1 MNQFLRKISYR
12 YLFHKGSKSLS
23 SQTLLTSTGVGLG
36 TAVLIIVLS
45 VMNGFENELQKRIL
59 GVIPHVTLET
69 SGGFEDIES
78 LTKTISNENN
88 VIAVAPFLSTQV
100 VINNGDVSKGVFLKG
115 TSAKNEISIIP
126 DNMLIGGIESLEDS
140 SAIVLG
146 DSLAY
151 ELNVAIGDSVN
162 LLNIDQSNPLIGVP
176 RVVAFKVEG
185 IFSVGSEVDQN
196 YALISSD
203 SFLKL
208 IKPKNGTGIEVKVD
222 NVLEARNTGRSIIEK
237 LDSSNF
243 IRMASWDQSYGGL
256 FRAVQL
262 EKIMVGML
270 MSLILL
276 VAILSL
282 LMSVNNLIKT
292 NEKEIAILRTI
303 GYSKWDIQ
311 SIFIQLILTIGIF
324 GIFFGNI
331 LGFFIAS
338 NITEFLNFLSQAFNI
353 SMLDV
358 YYLDYFPSIINFEQI
373 VWINIFT
380 FLLLLI
386 FSFIPSNKA
395 ANTNPVN
402 IINVS

>member
-1 MNQFLRKISYR
+1 MNYFLRKISFR
-12 YLFHKGSKSLS
+12 YLFHKGSKAPS
-23 SQTLLTSTGVGLG
+23 SQTILTSLGVGFG

-69 SGGFEDIES
+69 SGGFEDLENISEIILEES
-78 LTKTISNENN
+78 N
-88 VIAVAPFLSTQV
+88 VEALAPFLSSQV
-100 VINNGDVSKGVFLKG
+100 VINSNDVSKGVIIKG
-115 TSAKNEISIIP
+115 TSEQNEISIIP
-126 DNMLIGGIESLEDS
+126 DNMLVGDLEALEGGSNI
-140 SAIVLG
+140 IVG

-151 ELNVAIGDSVN
+151 ELNAAIGDSVN

-176 RVVAFKVEG
+176 RVIAFKVVG

-196 YALISSD
+196 YALISQD

-208 IKPKNGTGIEVKVD
+208 IKPKNGIGLEIKVK
-222 NVLEARNTGRSIIEK
+222 NVLDARKTGRAVIQK
-237 LDSSNF
+237 FDSENY
-243 IRMASWDQSYGGL
+243 IKMTSWDQSYGGL

-262 EKIMVGML
+262 EKIMVGLL

-303 GYSKWDIQ
+303 GFSKWDIQ
-311 SIFIQLILTIGIF
+311 SIFIQLVLTIGIF

-331 LGFFIAS
+331 LGFFLAS
-338 NITEFLNFLSQAFNI
+338 NITEFLNFLSQIFNI

-358 YYLDYFPSIINFEQI
+358 YYLDYFPSIINFQQI
-373 VWINIFT
+373 VWINIIT

-402 IINVS
+402 IVNKT

>member
-1 MNQFLRKISYR
+1 LNQFLRKISFR
-12 YLFHKGSKSLS
+12 YLFHKGSNSLS
-23 SQTLLTSTGVGLG
+23 SQTLLTSLGVGLG

-59 GVIPHVTLET
+59 GVIPHVTLES
-69 SGGFEDIES
+69 SGGFKDIEN
-78 LTKTISNENN
+78 ISKSISDHND
-88 VIAVAPFLSTQV
+88 VVAVAPFLSSQV
-100 VINNGDVSKGVFLKG
+100 VINNRDVSKGVFIKG
-115 TSAKNEISIIP
+115 TSAQEEISIIP
-126 DNMLIGGIESLEDS
+126 DNMLIGEVESLEDGS
-140 SAIVLG
+140 NIILG

-151 ELNVAIGDSVN
+151 ELNVAVGDSVN

-176 RVVAFKVEG
+176 RVVAFKVVG
-185 IFSVGSEVDQN
+185 VFSVGSEVDQN
-196 YALISSD
+196 YALISSN

-208 IKPKNGTGIEVKVD
+208 IKPKNGIGLELKVQ
-222 NVLEARNTGRSIIEK
+222 NVLEARNIGRAVIEK
-237 LDSSNF
+237 LDTTNY
-243 IRMASWDQSYGGL
+243 IKMTSWDQSYGGL

-262 EKIMVGML
+262 EKIMVSLL

-282 LMSVNNLIKT
+282 LMSVNNLVKT

-324 GIFFGNI
+324 GIFFGNL
-331 LGFFIAS
+331 LGFFLAS
-338 NITEFLNFLSQAFNI
+338 NITEFLNFLSQIFNI

-358 YYLDYFPSIINFEQI
+358 YYLDYFPSIISVEQI
-373 VWINIFT
+373 IWINIIT

-402 IINVS
+402 IVNKS

>member
-1 MNQFLRKISYR
+1 MNQFLRKISFR
-12 YLFHKGSKSLS
+12 YLFHKGSNSLS
-23 SQTLLTSTGVGLG
+23 SQTLLTSLGVGLG

-59 GVIPHVTLET
+59 GVIPHVTLES
-69 SGGFEDIES
+69 SGGFKDIEN
-78 LTKTISNENN
+78 ISKSISDHND
-88 VIAVAPFLSTQV
+88 VVAVAPFLSSQV
-100 VINNGDVSKGVFLKG
+100 VINNRDVSKGVVIKG
-115 TSAKNEISIIP
+115 TSAQEEISIIP
-126 DNMLIGGIESLEDS
+126 DNMLIGEVESLEDGS
-140 SAIVLG
+140 NIILG

-151 ELNVAIGDSVN
+151 ELNVAVGDSVN

-176 RVVAFKVEG
+176 RVVAFKVVG
-185 IFSVGSEVDQN
+185 VFSVGSEVDQN
-196 YALISSD
+196 YALISSN

-208 IKPKNGTGIEVKVD
+208 IKPKNGIGLELKVQ
-222 NVLEARNTGRSIIEK
+222 NVLEARNIGRAIIEK
-237 LDSSNF
+237 LDTTNY
-243 IRMASWDQSYGGL
+243 IKMTSWDQSYGGL

-262 EKIMVGML
+262 EKIMVSLL

-282 LMSVNNLIKT
+282 LMSVNNLVKT

-311 SIFIQLILTIGIF
+311 SIFIQLILTIGVF
-324 GIFFGNI
+324 GIFFGNM
-331 LGFFIAS
+331 LGFFLAS
-338 NITEFLNFLSQAFNI
+338 NITEFLNFLSQIFNI

-358 YYLDYFPSIINFEQI
+358 YYLDYFPSIISVEQI
-373 VWINIFT
+373 IWINIIT

-402 IINVS
+402 IVNKS

>member
-1 MNQFLRKISYR
+1 LNYFLRKISFR
-12 YLFHKGSKSLS
+12 YLFHKGSKAPS
-23 SQTLLTSTGVGLG
+23 SQTILTSLGVGFG

-59 GVIPHVTLET
+59 GVIPHVTLEN
-69 SGGFEDIES
+69 SGGFEDIEN
-78 LTKTISNENN
+78 ISEIILDEPN
-88 VIAVAPFLSTQV
+88 VVAVAPFLSSQV
-100 VINNGDVSKGVFLKG
+100 VINNNDVSKGIIIKG
-115 TSAKNEISIIP
+115 TSMQNEISIIP
-126 DNMLIGGIESLEDS
+126 DNMLVGDLEALEGDS
-140 SAIVLG
+140 NIIVG

-176 RVVAFKVEG
+176 RIVAFKVVG

-196 YALISSD
+196 YALISQD

-208 IKPKNGTGIEVKVD
+208 IKPKNGVGLEIKVK
-222 NVLEARNTGRSIIEK
+222 NVLEARNTGRTVIQK
-237 LDSSNF
+237 FDSENY
-243 IRMASWDQSYGGL
+243 IKMTSWDQSYGGL

-262 EKIMVGML
+262 EKIMVGLL

-282 LMSVNNLIKT
+282 LLSVNNLIKT

-303 GYSKWDIQ
+303 GFSKWDIQ
-311 SIFIQLILTIGIF
+311 SIFIQLILTIGVF
-324 GIFFGNI
+324 GMFFGNI

-338 NITEFLNFLSQAFNI
+338 NITEFLNFLSKIFNI

-358 YYLDYFPSIINFEQI
+358 YYLDYFPSIINFQQI
-373 VWINIFT
+373 VWINIITF
-380 FLLLLI
+380 FLLLL
-386 FSFIPSNKA
+386 FGFIPSNKA

-402 IINVS
+402 IVNKS

>member
-1 MNQFLRKISYR
+1 MNYFLRKISFR
-12 YLFHKGSKSLS
+12 YLYHKGSKAPS
-23 SQTLLTSTGVGLG
+23 SQTILTSLGVGFG

-59 GVIPHVTLET
+59 GVIPHVTLES
-69 SGGFEDIES
+69 SGGFEDLENISEIILEES
-78 LTKTISNENN
+78 N
-88 VIAVAPFLSTQV
+88 VEALAPFLSSQV
-100 VINNGDVSKGVFLKG
+100 VINSNDVSKGVIIKG
-115 TSAKNEISIIP
+115 TSEQNEISIIP
-126 DNMLIGGIESLEDS
+126 DNMLVGDLEALDGGSNI
-140 SAIVLG
+140 IIG

-151 ELNVAIGDSVN
+151 ELNAAIGDSVN

-176 RVVAFKVEG
+176 RVIAFKVVG

-196 YALISSD
+196 YALISQD

-208 IKPKNGTGIEVKVD
+208 IKPKNGIGLEIKVK
-222 NVLEARNTGRSIIEK
+222 NVLDARKTGRAVIQK
-237 LDSSNF
+237 FDSENY
-243 IRMASWDQSYGGL
+243 IKMTSWDQSYGGL

-262 EKIMVGML
+262 EKIMVGLL

-303 GYSKWDIQ
+303 GFSKWDIQ
-311 SIFIQLILTIGIF
+311 SIFIQLVLTIGVF

-331 LGFFIAS
+331 LGFFLAS
-338 NITEFLNFLSQAFNI
+338 NITEFLNFLSQIFNI

-358 YYLDYFPSIINFEQI
+358 YYLDYFPSIINFQQI
-373 VWINIFT
+373 VWINIIT

-402 IINVS
+402 IVNKA

>member
-69 SGGFEDIES
+69 SGGFEDIEN

-358 YYLDYFPSIINFEQI
+358 YYLDYFPSIISFEQI

-395 ANTNPVN
+395 ANTDPVN

>member
-1 MNQFLRKISYR
+1 MNQFLRKISFR
-12 YLFHKGSKSLS
+12 YLFHKGSNSLS
-23 SQTLLTSTGVGLG
+23 SQTLLTSLGVGLG

-59 GVIPHVTLET
+59 GVIPHVTLES
-69 SGGFEDIES
+69 SGGFEDIENIS
-78 LTKTISNENN
+78 KTISEDRNI
-88 VIAVAPFLSTQV
+88 IAVAPFLSSQV
-100 VINNGDVSKGVFLKG
+100 VINNGDVSKGVVIKG
-115 TSAKNEISIIP
+115 TSAQDEISIIP
-126 DNMLIGGIESLEDS
+126 DNMLIGRVESLEDGS
-140 SAIVLG
+140 NIILG

-151 ELNVAIGDSVN
+151 ELNAAIGDSVN

-176 RVVAFKVEG
+176 RVVAFKVVG

-196 YALISSD
+196 YALISSN

-208 IKPKNGTGIEVKVD
+208 IKPKNGVGLELKVK
-222 NVLEARNTGRSIIEK
+222 NVLEARSIGRATIEK
-237 LDSSNF
+237 LDTTNY
-243 IRMASWDQSYGGL
+243 IKMTSWDQSYGGL

-262 EKIMVGML
+262 EKIMVGLL

-282 LMSVNNLIKT
+282 LMSVNNLVKN

-311 SIFIQLILTIGIF
+311 SIFIQLILTIGVF
-324 GIFFGNI
+324 GIFFGNM

-338 NITEFLNFLSQAFNI
+338 NITEFLNFLSQIFNI

-358 YYLDYFPSIINFEQI
+358 YYLDYFPSIISIEQI
-373 VWINIFT
+373 IWINIIT

-402 IINVS
+402 IVNKS

>member
-1 MNQFLRKISYR
+1 MNYFLRKISFR
-12 YLFHKGSKSLS
+12 YLFHKGSKAPS
-23 SQTLLTSTGVGLG
+23 SQTILTSLGVGFG

-69 SGGFEDIES
+69 SGGFEDLENISEIILEES
-78 LTKTISNENN
+78 N
-88 VIAVAPFLSTQV
+88 VEALAPFLSSQV
-100 VINNGDVSKGVFLKG
+100 VINSNDVTKGVIIKG
-115 TSAKNEISIIP
+115 TSQQNEISIIP
-126 DNMLIGGIESLEDS
+126 DNMLVGDLEALEGGSNI
-140 SAIVLG
+140 IVG

-151 ELNVAIGDSVN
+151 ELNAAIGDSVN

-176 RVVAFKVEG
+176 RVIAFKVVG

-196 YALISSD
+196 YALISQD

-208 IKPKNGTGIEVKVD
+208 IKPKNGIGLEIKVK
-222 NVLEARNTGRSIIEK
+222 NVLDARKTGREVIQKFNSENYII
-237 LDSSNF
+237 
-243 IRMASWDQSYGGL
+243 MTSWDQSYGGL

-262 EKIMVGML
+262 EKIMVGLL

-303 GYSKWDIQ
+303 GFSKWDIQ
-311 SIFIQLILTIGIF
+311 SIFIQLVLTIGIF

-331 LGFFIAS
+331 LGFFLAS
-338 NITEFLNFLSQAFNI
+338 NITEFLNFLSQIFNI

-358 YYLDYFPSIINFEQI
+358 YYLDYFPSIINFQQI
-373 VWINIFT
+373 VWINIIT

-386 FSFIPSNKA
+386 FSFIPSNNA

-402 IINVS
+402 IVNKT

>member
-1 MNQFLRKISYR
+1 MNYFLRKISFR
-12 YLFHKGSKSLS
+12 YLYHKGSKAPS
-23 SQTLLTSTGVGLG
+23 SQTILTSLGVGFG

-59 GVIPHVTLET
+59 GVIPHVTLES
-69 SGGFEDIES
+69 SGGFEDLENISEIILEES
-78 LTKTISNENN
+78 N
-88 VIAVAPFLSTQV
+88 VEALAPFLSSQV
-100 VINNGDVSKGVFLKG
+100 VINSNDVSKGVIIKG
-115 TSAKNEISIIP
+115 TSEQNEISIIP
-126 DNMLIGGIESLEDS
+126 DNMLVGDLEALEGGSNI
-140 SAIVLG
+140 IVG

-151 ELNVAIGDSVN
+151 ELNAAIGDSVN

-176 RVVAFKVEG
+176 RVIAFKVVG

-196 YALISSD
+196 YALISQD

-208 IKPKNGTGIEVKVD
+208 IKPKNGIGLEIKVK
-222 NVLEARNTGRSIIEK
+222 NVLDARKTGRAVIQK
-237 LDSSNF
+237 FDSENY
-243 IRMASWDQSYGGL
+243 IKMTSWDQSYGGL

-262 EKIMVGML
+262 EKIMVGLL

-303 GYSKWDIQ
+303 GFSKWDIQ
-311 SIFIQLILTIGIF
+311 SIFIQLVLTIGVF

-331 LGFFIAS
+331 LGFFLAS
-338 NITEFLNFLSQAFNI
+338 NITEFLNFLSQIFNI

-358 YYLDYFPSIINFEQI
+358 YYLDYFPSIINFQQI
-373 VWINIFT
+373 VWINIIT

-402 IINVS
+402 IVNKT

>member
-1 MNQFLRKISYR
+1 MNYFLRKISFR
-12 YLFHKGSKSLS
+12 YLYHKGSKAPS
-23 SQTLLTSTGVGLG
+23 SQTILTSLGVGFG

-45 VMNGFENELQKRIL
+45 VMNGFENELRKRIL
-59 GVIPHVTLET
+59 GVIPHVTLES
-69 SGGFEDIES
+69 SGGFEDLENISEIILEES
-78 LTKTISNENN
+78 N
-88 VIAVAPFLSTQV
+88 VEAVAPFLSSQV
-100 VINNGDVSKGVFLKG
+100 VINSNDVSKGVIIKG
-115 TSAKNEISIIP
+115 TSQQNEISIIP
-126 DNMLIGGIESLEDS
+126 DNMLVGDLEALEGAS
-140 SAIVLG
+140 NIIVG

-176 RVVAFKVEG
+176 RVIAFKVVG

-196 YALISSD
+196 YALISQN

-208 IKPKNGTGIEVKVD
+208 IKPKNGIGLEIKVK
-222 NVLEARNTGRSIIEK
+222 NVLDARKTGRVVIQKFNSDNYIK
-237 LDSSNF
+237 
-243 IRMASWDQSYGGL
+243 MTSWDQSYGGL

-262 EKIMVGML
+262 EKIMVGLL

-303 GYSKWDIQ
+303 GFSKWDIQ
-311 SIFIQLILTIGIF
+311 SIFIQLVLTIGIF
-324 GIFFGNI
+324 GIFFGNM

-338 NITEFLNFLSQAFNI
+338 NITEFLNLLSQIFNI

-358 YYLDYFPSIINFEQI
+358 YYLDYFPSIINFHQI
-373 VWINIFT
+373 VWINIIT

-395 ANTNPVN
+395 ANTDPVN
-402 IINVS
+402 IVNKV

>member
-1 MNQFLRKISYR
+1 MNQFLRKISFR
-12 YLFHKGSKSLS
+12 YLFHKGSNSLS
-23 SQTLLTSTGVGLG
+23 SQTLLTSLGVGLG

-59 GVIPHVTLET
+59 GVIPHVTLES
-69 SGGFEDIES
+69 SGGFKDIEN
-78 LTKTISNENN
+78 ISKSISDHND
-88 VIAVAPFLSTQV
+88 VVAVAPFLSSQV
-100 VINNGDVSKGVFLKG
+100 VINNRDVSKGVFIKG
-115 TSAKNEISIIP
+115 TSAQEEISIIP
-126 DNMLIGGIESLEDS
+126 DNMLIGEVESLEDGS
-140 SAIVLG
+140 NIILG

-151 ELNVAIGDSVN
+151 ELNVAVGDSVN

-176 RVVAFKVEG
+176 RVVAFKVVG
-185 IFSVGSEVDQN
+185 VFSVGSEVDQN
-196 YALISSD
+196 YALISSN

-208 IKPKNGTGIEVKVD
+208 IKPKNGIGLELKVQ
-222 NVLEARNTGRSIIEK
+222 NVLEARNIGRAVIEK
-237 LDSSNF
+237 LDTTNY
-243 IRMASWDQSYGGL
+243 IKMTSWDQSYGGL

-262 EKIMVGML
+262 EKIMVSLL

-282 LMSVNNLIKT
+282 LMSVNNLVKT

-311 SIFIQLILTIGIF
+311 IIFIQLILTIGIF
-324 GIFFGNI
+324 GIFFGNL
-331 LGFFIAS
+331 LGFFLAS
-338 NITEFLNFLSQAFNI
+338 NITEFLNFLSQIFNI

-358 YYLDYFPSIINFEQI
+358 YYLDYFPSIISVEQI
-373 VWINIFT
+373 IWINIIT

-402 IINVS
+402 IVNKS

>member
-1 MNQFLRKISYR
+1 MNYFLRKISFR
-12 YLFHKGSKSLS
+12 YLYHKGSKAPS
-23 SQTLLTSTGVGLG
+23 SQTILTSLGVGFG

-59 GVIPHVTLET
+59 GVIPHVTLES
-69 SGGFEDIES
+69 SGGFEDLEN
-78 LTKTISNENN
+78 ISEIILEDSN
-88 VIAVAPFLSTQV
+88 VEAIAPFLSSQV
-100 VINNGDVSKGVFLKG
+100 VINSNDVSKGVIIKG
-115 TSAKNEISIIP
+115 TSQQNEISIIP
-126 DNMLIGGIESLEDS
+126 DNMLVGDLEALEGGSNI
-140 SAIVLG
+140 IVG

-151 ELNVAIGDSVN
+151 ELNAAIGDSVN

-176 RVVAFKVEG
+176 RVIAFKVVG

-196 YALISSD
+196 YALISQD

-208 IKPKNGTGIEVKVD
+208 IKPKNGIGLEIKVK
-222 NVLEARNTGRSIIEK
+222 NVLDARKTGRAVMQK
-237 LDSSNF
+237 FDSENY
-243 IRMASWDQSYGGL
+243 IKMTSWDQSYGGL

-262 EKIMVGML
+262 EKIMVGLL

-303 GYSKWDIQ
+303 GFSKWDIQ
-311 SIFIQLILTIGIF
+311 SIFIQLVLTIGIF

-331 LGFFIAS
+331 LGFFLAS
-338 NITEFLNFLSQAFNI
+338 NITEFLNFLSQIFNI

-358 YYLDYFPSIINFEQI
+358 YYLDYFPSIINFQQI
-373 VWINIFT
+373 VWINIIT

-402 IINVS
+402 IVNKT

>member
-1 MNQFLRKISYR
+1 MNQFLRKISFR
-12 YLFHKGSKSLS
+12 YLFHKGSNSLS
-23 SQTLLTSTGVGLG
+23 SQTLLTSLGVGLG

-69 SGGFEDIES
+69 SGGFKDIEN
-78 LTKTISNENN
+78 ISKSISDHND
-88 VIAVAPFLSTQV
+88 VVAVAPFLSSQV
-100 VINNGDVSKGVFLKG
+100 VINNRDVSKGVFIKG
-115 TSAKNEISIIP
+115 TSAQEEISIIP
-126 DNMLIGGIESLEDS
+126 DNMLIGEVESLEDGS
-140 SAIVLG
+140 NIILG

-151 ELNVAIGDSVN
+151 ELNVAVGDSVN

-176 RVVAFKVEG
+176 RVVAFKVVG
-185 IFSVGSEVDQN
+185 VFSVGSEVDQN
-196 YALISSD
+196 YALISSN

-208 IKPKNGTGIEVKVD
+208 IKPKNGIGLELKVQ
-222 NVLEARNTGRSIIEK
+222 NVLEARNIGRAIIEK
-237 LDSSNF
+237 LDTTNY
-243 IRMASWDQSYGGL
+243 IKMTSWDQSYGGL

-262 EKIMVGML
+262 EKIMVSLL

-282 LMSVNNLIKT
+282 LMSVNNLVKT

-324 GIFFGNI
+324 GIFFGNL
-331 LGFFIAS
+331 LGFFLAS
-338 NITEFLNFLSQAFNI
+338 NITEFLNFLSQIFNI

-358 YYLDYFPSIINFEQI
+358 YYLDYFPSIISVEQI
-373 VWINIFT
+373 IWINIIT

-402 IINVS
+402 IVNKS

>member
-1 MNQFLRKISYR
+1 MNYFLRKISFR
-12 YLFHKGSKSLS
+12 YLYHKGSKAPS
-23 SQTLLTSTGVGLG
+23 SQTILTSLGVGFG

-59 GVIPHVTLET
+59 GVIPHVTLER
-69 SGGFEDIES
+69 SGGFEDLENISEIILEES
-78 LTKTISNENN
+78 N
-88 VIAVAPFLSTQV
+88 VEAIAPFLSSQV
-100 VINNGDVSKGVFLKG
+100 VINSNDVSKGVVIKG
-115 TSAKNEISIIP
+115 TSQQSEISIIP
-126 DNMLIGGIESLEDS
+126 DNMLVGDLEALEGGSNI
-140 SAIVLG
+140 IVG

-162 LLNIDQSNPLIGVP
+162 ILNIDQSNPLIGVP
-176 RVVAFKVEG
+176 RVIAFKVVG

-196 YALISSD
+196 YALMSQD

-208 IKPKNGTGIEVKVD
+208 IKPKNGIGLEIKVK
-222 NVLEARNTGRSIIEK
+222 NVLDARKTGRAVMQK
-237 LDSSNF
+237 FDSENY
-243 IRMASWDQSYGGL
+243 IKMTSWDQSYGGL

-262 EKIMVGML
+262 EKIMVGLL

-303 GYSKWDIQ
+303 GFSKWDIQ
-311 SIFIQLILTIGIF
+311 SIFIQLVLTIGIF

-331 LGFFIAS
+331 LGFFLAS
-338 NITEFLNFLSQAFNI
+338 NITEFLNFLSQIFNI

-358 YYLDYFPSIINFEQI
+358 YYLDYFPSIINFQQI
-373 VWINIFT
+373 VWINIIT

-402 IINVS
+402 IVNKT

>member
-1 MNQFLRKISYR
+1 MNYFLRKISFR
-12 YLFHKGSKSLS
+12 YLFHKGSKAPS
-23 SQTLLTSTGVGLG
+23 SQTILTSLGVGFG

-59 GVIPHVTLET
+59 GVIPHVTLES
-69 SGGFEDIES
+69 SGGFEDLENISEIILEDS
-78 LTKTISNENN
+78 NVETI
-88 VIAVAPFLSTQV
+88 APFLSSQV
-100 VINNGDVSKGVFLKG
+100 VINSNDVSKGVIIKG
-115 TSAKNEISIIP
+115 TSQQNEISIIP
-126 DNMLIGGIESLEDS
+126 DNMLVGDLEALEGGSNI
-140 SAIVLG
+140 IVG

-151 ELNVAIGDSVN
+151 ELNAAIGDSVN

-176 RVVAFKVEG
+176 RVIAFKVVG

-196 YALISSD
+196 YALISQD

-208 IKPKNGTGIEVKVD
+208 IKPKNGIGLEIKVK
-222 NVLEARNTGRSIIEK
+222 NVLDARKTGRAVIQK
-237 LDSSNF
+237 FDSENY
-243 IRMASWDQSYGGL
+243 IKMTSWDQSYGGL

-262 EKIMVGML
+262 EKIMVVLL

-303 GYSKWDIQ
+303 GFSKWDIQ
-311 SIFIQLILTIGIF
+311 SIFIQLVLTIGIF

-331 LGFFIAS
+331 LGFFLAS
-338 NITEFLNFLSQAFNI
+338 NITEFLNFLSQIFNI

-358 YYLDYFPSIINFEQI
+358 YYLDYFPSIINFQQI
-373 VWINIFT
+373 VWINIIT

-402 IINVS
+402 IVNKT

>member
-1 MNQFLRKISYR
+1 MNYFLRKISFR
-12 YLFHKGSKSLS
+12 YLYHKGSKAPS
-23 SQTLLTSTGVGLG
+23 SQTILTSLGVGFG

-59 GVIPHVTLET
+59 GVIPHVTLES
-69 SGGFEDIES
+69 SGGFEGLENISEIISKES
-78 LTKTISNENN
+78 N
-88 VIAVAPFLSTQV
+88 VEAVAPFFSSQV
-100 VINNGDVSKGVFLKG
+100 VINSNDVSKGVIIKG
-115 TSAKNEISIIP
+115 TSQQNEISIIP
-126 DNMLIGGIESLEDS
+126 DNMLVGDLEALEGGSNI
-140 SAIVLG
+140 IVG

-151 ELNVAIGDSVN
+151 ELNVAMGDSVN

-176 RVVAFKVEG
+176 RVIAFKVVG

-196 YALISSD
+196 YALISQD

-208 IKPKNGTGIEVKVD
+208 IKPKNGIGLEIKVK
-222 NVLEARNTGRSIIEK
+222 NVLDARKTGRAVIQK
-237 LDSSNF
+237 FDSENY
-243 IRMASWDQSYGGL
+243 IKMTSWDQSYGGL

-262 EKIMVGML
+262 EKIMVGLL

-303 GYSKWDIQ
+303 GFSKWDIQ
-311 SIFIQLILTIGIF
+311 SIFIQLVLTIGIF

-338 NITEFLNFLSQAFNI
+338 NITEFLNFLSQIFNI

-358 YYLDYFPSIINFEQI
+358 YYLDYFPSIINFQQI
-373 VWINIFT
+373 VWINIIT
-380 FLLLLI
+380 FFLLLI

-402 IINVS
+402 IVNKT

>member
-1 MNQFLRKISYR
+1 MNYFLRKISFR
-12 YLFHKGSKSLS
+12 YLYHKGSKAPS
-23 SQTLLTSTGVGLG
+23 SQTILTSLGVGFG

-45 VMNGFENELQKRIL
+45 VMNGFENELRKRIL
-59 GVIPHVTLET
+59 GVIPHVTLES
-69 SGGFEDIES
+69 SGGFEDLENISEIILEES
-78 LTKTISNENN
+78 N
-88 VIAVAPFLSTQV
+88 VEAVAPFLSSQV
-100 VINNGDVSKGVFLKG
+100 VINSNDVSKGVIIKG
-115 TSAKNEISIIP
+115 TSQQNEISIIP
-126 DNMLIGGIESLEDS
+126 DNMLVGDLEALEGAS
-140 SAIVLG
+140 NIIVG

-176 RVVAFKVEG
+176 RVIAFKVVG

-196 YALISSD
+196 YALISQN

-208 IKPKNGTGIEVKVD
+208 IKPKNGIGLEIKVK
-222 NVLEARNTGRSIIEK
+222 NVLDARKTGRVVIQKFNSDNYIK
-237 LDSSNF
+237 
-243 IRMASWDQSYGGL
+243 MTSWDQSYGGL

-262 EKIMVGML
+262 EKIMVGLL

-303 GYSKWDIQ
+303 GFSKWDIQ
-311 SIFIQLILTIGIF
+311 SIFIQLVITIGIL

-338 NITEFLNFLSQAFNI
+338 NITEFLNFLSQIFNI
-353 SMLDV
+353 SLLDV
-358 YYLDYFPSIINFEQI
+358 YYLDYFPSIINFQQI
-373 VWINIFT
+373 FWINIIT

-395 ANTNPVN
+395 ANTNPINIVN
-402 IINVS
+402 KI

>member
-59 GVIPHVTLET
+59 GVIPHITLET
-69 SGGFEDIES
+69 SGGFEDIEN

-358 YYLDYFPSIINFEQI
+358 YYLDYFPSIISFEQI

>member
-1 MNQFLRKISYR
+1 MNYFLRKISFR
-12 YLFHKGSKSLS
+12 YLFHKGSKAPS
-23 SQTLLTSTGVGLG
+23 SQTILTSLGVGFG

-59 GVIPHVTLET
+59 GVIPHVTLES
-69 SGGFEDIES
+69 SGGFEGLENISEIISKES
-78 LTKTISNENN
+78 N
-88 VIAVAPFLSTQV
+88 VEAVAPFLSSQV
-100 VINNGDVSKGVFLKG
+100 VINSNDVSKGVIIKG
-115 TSAKNEISIIP
+115 TSQQNEISIIP
-126 DNMLIGGIESLEDS
+126 DNMLVGDLEALEGGSNI
-140 SAIVLG
+140 IVG

-151 ELNVAIGDSVN
+151 ELNVAMGDSVN

-176 RVVAFKVEG
+176 RVIAFKVVG

-196 YALISSD
+196 YALISQD
-203 SFLKL
+203 SYLKL
-208 IKPKNGTGIEVKVD
+208 IKPKNGIGLEIKVK
-222 NVLEARNTGRSIIEK
+222 NVLDARKTGRAVIQK
-237 LDSSNF
+237 FDSENY
-243 IRMASWDQSYGGL
+243 IKMTSWDQSYGGL

-262 EKIMVGML
+262 EKIMVGLL

-303 GYSKWDIQ
+303 GFSKWDIQ
-311 SIFIQLILTIGIF
+311 SIFIQLVLTIGIF

-338 NITEFLNFLSQAFNI
+338 NITEFLNFLSQIFNI

-358 YYLDYFPSIINFEQI
+358 YYLDYFPSIINFQQI
-373 VWINIFT
+373 VWINIIT
-380 FLLLLI
+380 FFLLLI

-402 IINVS
+402 IVNKT

>member
-1 MNQFLRKISYR
+1 MNQFLRKISFR
-12 YLFHKGSKSLS
+12 YLFHKGSNSLS
-23 SQTLLTSTGVGLG
+23 SQTLLTSLGVGLG

-59 GVIPHVTLET
+59 GVIPHVTLES
-69 SGGFEDIES
+69 SGGFKDIEN
-78 LTKTISNENN
+78 ISKSISDHND
-88 VIAVAPFLSTQV
+88 VVAVAPFLSSQV
-100 VINNGDVSKGVFLKG
+100 VINNRDISKGVFIKG
-115 TSAKNEISIIP
+115 TSAQEEISIIP
-126 DNMLIGGIESLEDS
+126 DNMLIGEVESLEDGS
-140 SAIVLG
+140 NIILG

-151 ELNVAIGDSVN
+151 ELNVAVGDSVN

-176 RVVAFKVEG
+176 RVVAFKVVG
-185 IFSVGSEVDQN
+185 VFSVGSEVDQN
-196 YALISSD
+196 YALISSN

-208 IKPKNGTGIEVKVD
+208 IKPKNGIGLELKVQ
-222 NVLEARNTGRSIIEK
+222 NVLEARNIGRAVIEK
-237 LDSSNF
+237 LDTTNY
-243 IRMASWDQSYGGL
+243 IKMTSWDQSYGGL

-262 EKIMVGML
+262 EKIMVSLL

-282 LMSVNNLIKT
+282 LMSVNNLVKT

-311 SIFIQLILTIGIF
+311 SIFIQLILTIGVF
-324 GIFFGNI
+324 GIFFGNM
-331 LGFFIAS
+331 LGFFLAS
-338 NITEFLNFLSQAFNI
+338 NITEFLNFLSQIFNI

-358 YYLDYFPSIINFEQI
+358 YYLDYFPSIISVEQI
-373 VWINIFT
+373 IWINIIT

-402 IINVS
+402 IVNKS

>member
-1 MNQFLRKISYR
+1 MNYFLRKISFR
-12 YLFHKGSKSLS
+12 YLFHKGSKAPS
-23 SQTLLTSTGVGLG
+23 SQTILTSLGVGFG

-59 GVIPHVTLET
+59 GVIPHVTLEN
-69 SGGFEDIES
+69 SGGFEDIEN
-78 LTKTISNENN
+78 ISEIILDEPN
-88 VIAVAPFLSTQV
+88 VVAVAPFLSSQV
-100 VINNGDVSKGVFLKG
+100 VINNNDVSKGIIIKG
-115 TSAKNEISIIP
+115 TSMQNEISIIP
-126 DNMLIGGIESLEDS
+126 DNMLVGDLEALEGDS
-140 SAIVLG
+140 NIIVG

-176 RVVAFKVEG
+176 RVVAFKVVG

-196 YALISSD
+196 YALISQD

-208 IKPKNGTGIEVKVD
+208 IKPKNGVGLEIKVK
-222 NVLEARNTGRSIIEK
+222 NVLEARNTGRAVIQK
-237 LDSSNF
+237 FDSENY
-243 IRMASWDQSYGGL
+243 IKMTSWDQSYGGL

-262 EKIMVGML
+262 EKIMVGLL

-282 LMSVNNLIKT
+282 LLSVNNLIKT

-303 GYSKWDIQ
+303 GFSKWDIQ
-311 SIFIQLILTIGIF
+311 SIFIQLILTIGVF

-338 NITEFLNFLSQAFNI
+338 NITEFLNFLSQIFNI

-358 YYLDYFPSIINFEQI
+358 YYLDYFPSIINFKQI
-373 VWINIFT
+373 VWINIITF
-380 FLLLLI
+380 FLLLL
-386 FSFIPSNKA
+386 FGFIPSNKA

-402 IINVS
+402 IVNKS

>member
-115 TSAKNEISIIP
+115 TSAKYEISIIP

-358 YYLDYFPSIINFEQI
+358 YYLDYFPTIINFEQI

-386 FSFIPSNKA
+386 VSFIPSNKA

>member
-1 MNQFLRKISYR
+1 MNQFLRKISFR
-12 YLFHKGSKSLS
+12 YLFHKGSNSLS
-23 SQTLLTSTGVGLG
+23 SQTLLTSLGVGLG

-59 GVIPHVTLET
+59 GVIPHVTLES
-69 SGGFEDIES
+69 SGGFKDIEN
-78 LTKTISNENN
+78 ISKSISDHND
-88 VIAVAPFLSTQV
+88 VVAVAPFLSSQI
-100 VINNGDVSKGVFLKG
+100 VINNRDVSKGVFIKG
-115 TSAKNEISIIP
+115 TSAQEEISIIP
-126 DNMLIGGIESLEDS
+126 DNMLIGEVESLEDGS
-140 SAIVLG
+140 NIILG

-151 ELNVAIGDSVN
+151 ELNVAVGDSVN

-176 RVVAFKVEG
+176 RVVAFKVVG
-185 IFSVGSEVDQN
+185 VFSVGSEVDQN
-196 YALISSD
+196 YALISSN

-208 IKPKNGTGIEVKVD
+208 IKPKNGIGLELKVQ
-222 NVLEARNTGRSIIEK
+222 NVLEARNIGRAIIEK
-237 LDSSNF
+237 LDTTNY
-243 IRMASWDQSYGGL
+243 IKMTSWDQSYGGL

-262 EKIMVGML
+262 EKIIVSLL

-282 LMSVNNLIKT
+282 LMSVNNLVKT

-324 GIFFGNI
+324 GIFFGNL
-331 LGFFIAS
+331 LGFFLAS
-338 NITEFLNFLSQAFNI
+338 NITEFLNFLSQIFNI

-358 YYLDYFPSIINFEQI
+358 YYLDYFPSIISVEQI
-373 VWINIFT
+373 IWINIIT

-402 IINVS
+402 IVNKS

>member
-1 MNQFLRKISYR
+1 MNQFLRKISFR
-12 YLFHKGSKSLS
+12 YLFHKGSNSLS
-23 SQTLLTSTGVGLG
+23 SQTLLTSLGVGLG

-59 GVIPHVTLET
+59 GVIPHVTLES
-69 SGGFEDIES
+69 SGGFKDIEN
-78 LTKTISNENN
+78 ISKSISDHND
-88 VIAVAPFLSTQV
+88 VVAVAPFLSSQV
-100 VINNGDVSKGVFLKG
+100 VINNRDVSKGVVIKG
-115 TSAKNEISIIP
+115 TSAQEEISIIP
-126 DNMLIGGIESLEDS
+126 DNMLIGEVESLEDGS
-140 SAIVLG
+140 NIILG

-151 ELNVAIGDSVN
+151 ELNVAVGDSVN

-176 RVVAFKVEG
+176 RVVAFKVVG
-185 IFSVGSEVDQN
+185 VFSVGSEVDQN
-196 YALISSD
+196 YALISSN

-208 IKPKNGTGIEVKVD
+208 IKPKNGIGLELKVQ
-222 NVLEARNTGRSIIEK
+222 NVLEARNIGRAIIEK
-237 LDSSNF
+237 LDTTNY
-243 IRMASWDQSYGGL
+243 IKMTSWDQSYGGL

-262 EKIMVGML
+262 DKIMVSLL

-282 LMSVNNLIKT
+282 LMSVNNLVKT

-324 GIFFGNI
+324 GIFFGNM
-331 LGFFIAS
+331 LGFFLAS
-338 NITEFLNFLSQAFNI
+338 NITEFLNFLSQIFNI

-358 YYLDYFPSIINFEQI
+358 YYLDYFPSIINFQQI
-373 VWINIFT
+373 VWINIIT

-402 IINVS
+402 IVNKS

>member
-1 MNQFLRKISYR
+1 MNYFLRKISFR
-12 YLFHKGSKSLS
+12 YLYHKGSKAPS
-23 SQTLLTSTGVGLG
+23 SQTILTSLGVGFG

-59 GVIPHVTLET
+59 GVIPHVTLES
-69 SGGFEDIES
+69 SGGFEDLENISEIILEES
-78 LTKTISNENN
+78 N
-88 VIAVAPFLSTQV
+88 VEAIAPFLSSQV
-100 VINNGDVSKGVFLKG
+100 VINSNDVSKGVIIKG
-115 TSAKNEISIIP
+115 TSQKNEISIIP
-126 DNMLIGGIESLEDS
+126 DNMLVGDLEALEGGSNI
-140 SAIVLG
+140 IVG

-176 RVVAFKVEG
+176 RVIAFKVVG

-196 YALISSD
+196 YALISQD

-208 IKPKNGTGIEVKVD
+208 IKPKNGIGLEIKVK
-222 NVLEARNTGRSIIEK
+222 NVLDARKTGRAVIQK
-237 LDSSNF
+237 FDSENY
-243 IRMASWDQSYGGL
+243 IKMTSWDQSYGGL

-262 EKIMVGML
+262 EKIMVGLL

-303 GYSKWDIQ
+303 GFSKWDIQ
-311 SIFIQLILTIGIF
+311 SIFIQLVLTIGIF

-331 LGFFIAS
+331 LGFFLAS
-338 NITEFLNFLSQAFNI
+338 NITEFLNFLSQIFNI

-358 YYLDYFPSIINFEQI
+358 YYLDYFPSIINFQQI
-373 VWINIFT
+373 VWINIIT

-402 IINVS
+402 IVNKT

>member
-1 MNQFLRKISYR
+1 MRKISFR
-12 YLFHKGSKSLS
+12 YLFHKGSNSLS
-23 SQTLLTSTGVGLG
+23 SQTLLTSLGVGLG

-59 GVIPHVTLET
+59 GVIPHVTLES
-69 SGGFEDIES
+69 SGGFKDIEN
-78 LTKTISNENN
+78 ISKSISDHND
-88 VIAVAPFLSTQV
+88 VVAVAPFLSSQV
-100 VINNGDVSKGVFLKG
+100 VINNRDVSKGVFIKG
-115 TSAKNEISIIP
+115 TSAQEEISIIP
-126 DNMLIGGIESLEDS
+126 DNMLIGEVESLEDGS
-140 SAIVLG
+140 NIILG

-151 ELNVAIGDSVN
+151 ELNVAVGDSVN

-176 RVVAFKVEG
+176 RVVAFKVVG
-185 IFSVGSEVDQN
+185 VFSVGSEVDQN
-196 YALISSD
+196 YALISSN

-208 IKPKNGTGIEVKVD
+208 IKPKNGIGLELKVQ
-222 NVLEARNTGRSIIEK
+222 NVLEARNIGRAVIEK
-237 LDSSNF
+237 LDTTNY
-243 IRMASWDQSYGGL
+243 IKMTSWDQSYGGL

-262 EKIMVGML
+262 EKIMVSLL

-282 LMSVNNLIKT
+282 LMSVNNLVKT

-324 GIFFGNI
+324 GIFFGNL
-331 LGFFIAS
+331 LGFFLAS
-338 NITEFLNFLSQAFNI
+338 NITEFLNFLSQIFNI

-358 YYLDYFPSIINFEQI
+358 YYLDYFPSIISVEQI
-373 VWINIFT
+373 IWINIIT

-402 IINVS
+402 IVNKS

>member
-1 MNQFLRKISYR
+1 
-12 YLFHKGSKSLS
+12 
-23 SQTLLTSTGVGLG
+23 
-36 TAVLIIVLS
+36 
-45 VMNGFENELQKRIL
+45 
-59 GVIPHVTLET
+59 
-69 SGGFEDIES
+69 
-78 LTKTISNENN
+78 
-88 VIAVAPFLSTQV
+88 
-100 VINNGDVSKGVFLKG
+100 
-115 TSAKNEISIIP
+115 
-126 DNMLIGGIESLEDS
+126 MLIGGIESLEDS

-176 RVVAFKVEG
+176 RVVAFKVVG

-203 SFLKL
+203 SFIKL

-358 YYLDYFPSIINFEQI
+358 YYLDYFPSIISFEQI

>member
-1 MNQFLRKISYR
+1 MRKISFR
-12 YLFHKGSKSLS
+12 YLFHKGSNSLS
-23 SQTLLTSTGVGLG
+23 SQTLLTSLGVGLG

-59 GVIPHVTLET
+59 GVIPHVTLES
-69 SGGFEDIES
+69 SGGFKDIEN
-78 LTKTISNENN
+78 ISKSISDHND
-88 VIAVAPFLSTQV
+88 VVAVAPFLSSQV
-100 VINNGDVSKGVFLKG
+100 VINNRDVSKGVVIKG
-115 TSAKNEISIIP
+115 TSAQEEISIIP
-126 DNMLIGGIESLEDS
+126 DNMLIGEVESLEDGS
-140 SAIVLG
+140 NIILG

-151 ELNVAIGDSVN
+151 ELNVAVGDSVN

-176 RVVAFKVEG
+176 RVVAFKVVG
-185 IFSVGSEVDQN
+185 VFSVGSEVDQN
-196 YALISSD
+196 YALISSN
-203 SFLKL
+203 SFMKL
-208 IKPKNGTGIEVKVD
+208 IKPKNGIGLELKVQ
-222 NVLEARNTGRSIIEK
+222 NVLEARNIGRAIIEK
-237 LDSSNF
+237 LDTTNY
-243 IRMASWDQSYGGL
+243 IKMTSWDQSYGGL

-262 EKIMVGML
+262 EKIMVSLL

-282 LMSVNNLIKT
+282 LMSVNNLVKT

-324 GIFFGNI
+324 GIFFGNL
-331 LGFFIAS
+331 LGFFLAS
-338 NITEFLNFLSQAFNI
+338 NITEFLNFLSQIFNI

-358 YYLDYFPSIINFEQI
+358 YYLDYFPSIISVEQI
-373 VWINIFT
+373 IWINIFT

-402 IINVS
+402 IVNKS

>member
-1 MNQFLRKISYR
+1 MNYFLRKISFR
-12 YLFHKGSKSLS
+12 YLFHKGSKAPS
-23 SQTLLTSTGVGLG
+23 SQTILTSLGVGFG

-59 GVIPHVTLET
+59 GVIPHVTLES
-69 SGGFEDIES
+69 SGGFEDLEN
-78 LTKTISNENN
+78 ISEIILEDSN
-88 VIAVAPFLSTQV
+88 VETVAPFLSSQV
-100 VINNGDVSKGVFLKG
+100 VINSNDVSKGVIIKG
-115 TSAKNEISIIP
+115 TSQQNEISIIP
-126 DNMLIGGIESLEDS
+126 DNMLVGDLEALEGGSNI
-140 SAIVLG
+140 IVG

-151 ELNVAIGDSVN
+151 ELNAAIGDSVN

-176 RVVAFKVEG
+176 RVIAFKVVG

-196 YALISSD
+196 YALISQD
-203 SFLKL
+203 SYLKL
-208 IKPKNGTGIEVKVD
+208 IKPKNGIGLEIKVK
-222 NVLEARNTGRSIIEK
+222 NVLDARKTGRAVIQK
-237 LDSSNF
+237 FDSENY
-243 IRMASWDQSYGGL
+243 IKMTSWDQSYGGL

-262 EKIMVGML
+262 EKIMVGLL

-303 GYSKWDIQ
+303 GFSKWDIQ
-311 SIFIQLILTIGIF
+311 SIFIQLVLTIGIF

-331 LGFFIAS
+331 LGFFLAS
-338 NITEFLNFLSQAFNI
+338 NITEFLNFLSQIFNI

-358 YYLDYFPSIINFEQI
+358 YYLDYFPSIINFQQI
-373 VWINIFT
+373 VWINIIT

-402 IINVS
+402 IVNKT

>member
-1 MNQFLRKISYR
+1 MNYFLRKISFR
-12 YLFHKGSKSLS
+12 YLYHKGSKAPS
-23 SQTLLTSTGVGLG
+23 SQTILTSLGIGFG

-59 GVIPHVTLET
+59 GVIPHVTLES
-69 SGGFEDIES
+69 SGGFEDLENISEIILEES
-78 LTKTISNENN
+78 N
-88 VIAVAPFLSTQV
+88 VEALAPFLSSQV
-100 VINNGDVSKGVFLKG
+100 VINSNDVSKGVIIKG
-115 TSAKNEISIIP
+115 TSQQNEISIIP
-126 DNMLIGGIESLEDS
+126 DNMLVGDLEALEGGSNI
-140 SAIVLG
+140 IVG

-176 RVVAFKVEG
+176 RVIAFKVVG

-196 YALISSD
+196 YALISQD

-208 IKPKNGTGIEVKVD
+208 IKPKNGIGLEIKVK
-222 NVLEARNTGRSIIEK
+222 NVLDARKTGRAVIQK
-237 LDSSNF
+237 FDSENY
-243 IRMASWDQSYGGL
+243 IKMTSWDQSYGGL

-262 EKIMVGML
+262 EKIMVGLL

-303 GYSKWDIQ
+303 GFSKWDIQ
-311 SIFIQLILTIGIF
+311 SIFIQLVLTIGVF

-331 LGFFIAS
+331 LGFFLAS
-338 NITEFLNFLSQAFNI
+338 NITEFLNFLSQIFNI

-358 YYLDYFPSIINFEQI
+358 YYLDYFPSIINFQQI
-373 VWINIFT
+373 VWINIIT

-402 IINVS
+402 IVNKT

>member
-1 MNQFLRKISYR
+1 MRKISFR
-12 YLFHKGSKSLS
+12 YLFHKGSNSLS
-23 SQTLLTSTGVGLG
+23 SQTLLTSLGVGLG

-59 GVIPHVTLET
+59 GVIPHVTLES
-69 SGGFEDIES
+69 SGGFKDIEN
-78 LTKTISNENN
+78 ISKSISDHND
-88 VIAVAPFLSTQV
+88 VVAVAPFLSSQV
-100 VINNGDVSKGVFLKG
+100 VINNRDISKGVFIKG
-115 TSAKNEISIIP
+115 TSAQEEISIIP
-126 DNMLIGGIESLEDS
+126 DNMLIGEVESLEDGS
-140 SAIVLG
+140 NIILG

-151 ELNVAIGDSVN
+151 ELNVAVGDSVN

-176 RVVAFKVEG
+176 RVVAFKVVG
-185 IFSVGSEVDQN
+185 VFSVGSEVDQN
-196 YALISSD
+196 YALISSN

-208 IKPKNGTGIEVKVD
+208 IKPKNGIGLELKVQ
-222 NVLEARNTGRSIIEK
+222 NVLEARNIGRAVIEK
-237 LDSSNF
+237 LDTTNY
-243 IRMASWDQSYGGL
+243 IKMTSWDQSYGGL

-262 EKIMVGML
+262 EKIMVSLL

-282 LMSVNNLIKT
+282 LMSVNNLVKT

-324 GIFFGNI
+324 GIFFGNL
-331 LGFFIAS
+331 LGFFLAS
-338 NITEFLNFLSQAFNI
+338 NITEFLNFLSQIFNI

-358 YYLDYFPSIINFEQI
+358 YYLDYFPSIVSIEQI
-373 VWINIFT
+373 VWINIIT
-380 FLLLLI
+380 FFLLLI

-402 IINVS
+402 IVNKS

>member
-1 MNQFLRKISYR
+1 MNYFLRKISFR
-12 YLFHKGSKSLS
+12 YLFHKGSKAPS
-23 SQTLLTSTGVGLG
+23 SQTILTSLGVGFG

-59 GVIPHVTLET
+59 GVIPHVTLES
-69 SGGFEDIES
+69 SGGFEDLEN
-78 LTKTISNENN
+78 ISEIILEDSN
-88 VIAVAPFLSTQV
+88 VEAIAPFLSSQV
-100 VINNGDVSKGVFLKG
+100 VINSNDVSKGLVIKG
-115 TSAKNEISIIP
+115 TSQQSEISIIP
-126 DNMLIGGIESLEDS
+126 DNMLVGDLEALEGGSNI
-140 SAIVLG
+140 IVG

-176 RVVAFKVEG
+176 RVIAFKVVG

-196 YALISSD
+196 YALISQD

-208 IKPKNGTGIEVKVD
+208 IKPKNGIGLEIKVK
-222 NVLEARNTGRSIIEK
+222 NVLDARKTGRAVIQK
-237 LDSSNF
+237 FDSENY
-243 IRMASWDQSYGGL
+243 IKMTSWDQSYGGL

-262 EKIMVGML
+262 EKIMVGLL

-303 GYSKWDIQ
+303 GFSKWDIQ
-311 SIFIQLILTIGIF
+311 SIFIQLVLSIGIF

-331 LGFFIAS
+331 LGFFLAS
-338 NITEFLNFLSQAFNI
+338 NITEFLNFLSQIFNI

-358 YYLDYFPSIINFEQI
+358 YYLDYFPSIINFQQI
-373 VWINIFT
+373 VWINIIT

-386 FSFIPSNKA
+386 FSFIP
-395 ANTNPVN
+395 
-402 IINVS
+402 